1 MFEKYFNLTAKAFV
15 KFCKNILICQQK
27 LFVKMFNKYFNLN
40 LRRYWNIGQPLTPS
54 IPPSLLKHSFKQMF
68 PGFFTA
74 LKSQKLDLCCSQS
87 NNRLLT
93 NCTALHFCYI
103 IACTQCGTMQ
113 CTTMWTAQCAHCA
126 HSVHRGEGSSL
137 RR

>member
-87 NNRLLT
+87 NNRLLIFASQ
-93 NCTALHFCYI
+93 NWINAN
-103 IACTQCGTMQ
+103 M
-113 CTTMWTAQCAHCA
+113 
-126 HSVHRGEGSSL
+126 SL
-137 RR
+137 KTPARYVNTKSAFKVIPS

>member
-87 NNRLLT
+87 NNRLLEGRVAHWKT
-93 NCTALHFCYI
+93 FPIFQGFLLASFPNCNC
-103 IACTQCGTMQ
+103 
-113 CTTMWTAQCAHCA
+113 
-126 HSVHRGEGSSL
+126 SVPI
-137 RR
+137 

>member
-87 NNRLLT
+87 NNRLLKT
-93 NCTALHFCYI
+93 GLPIFVPG
-103 IACTQCGTMQ
+103 Q
-113 CTTMWTAQCAHCA
+113 
-126 HSVHRGEGSSL
+126 L